1 MYFAHLDI
9 ADIMISPD
17 DFECDRF
24 DMFDMRA
31 MLAAVISLK
40 HITIP
45 SLEKNDHRTGLNQYN
60 STCTLKRKELLTG
73 PNKQK

>member
-1 MYFAHLDI
+1 MLDIVYNSISTLMYFAHLDI

-45 SLEKNDHRTGLNQYN
+45 SLEKMTIVQV
-60 STCTLKRKELLTG
+60 
-73 PNKQK
+73 

>member
-9 ADIMISPD
+9 ADILIPPD

-45 SLEKNDHRTGLNQYN
+45 SLEKTDGAQQT
-60 STCTLKRKELLTG
+60 KVEW
-73 PNKQK
+73 